1 MACCLLH
8 LMVLWYQQRTSNGTT
23 LTAVCV
29 EFKNCASSDLPNSS
43 FTSIPLPATTQNGR
57 VAGLVVSPFRFSK
70 ISPKC
75 LTSNPLSQ
83 IVTSNPRLQP
93 DTHFAVDMFPYKK
106 TELFQKSGFKSKPP
120 KKPGNTPLSGTWFY
134 FLDIKTTVSTVFPL
148 SHKSSVTSP
157 PSLNT
162 GKFRPI
168 RFSGYSDSSFL

>member
-57 VAGLVVSPFRFSK
+57 VAGLVVILFHFSK
-70 ISPKC
+70 ISPKY

-83 IVTSNPRLQP
+83 IATSNPRLQP

-120 KKPGNTPLSGTWFY
+120 KKPGNTPLFSIWFY
-134 FLDIKTTVSTVFPL
+134 FLDIKTTDSTCGE
-148 SHKSSVTSP
+148 S
-157 PSLNT
+157 
-162 GKFRPI
+162 
-168 RFSGYSDSSFL
+168 YFLY

>member
-1 MACCLLH
+1 MACCLLY

-43 FTSIPLPATTQNGR
+43 FTSIPLPANTQNGQ
-57 VAGLVVSPFRFSK
+57 VAGLVVILFHFPK
-70 ISPKC
+70 IIPKC

-106 TELFQKSGFKSKPP
+106 TRLFQKSGFRSKPP
-120 KKPGNTPLSGTWFY
+120 KKPGNTPLSGTY
-134 FLDIKTTVSTVFPL
+134 LSFLDIKTTVSTWDEETVL
-148 SHKSSVTSP
+148 M
-157 PSLNT
+157 
-162 GKFRPI
+162 
-168 RFSGYSDSSFL
+168 SGCPR